1 MVSWK
6 SNGKDKENVEI
17 KLVKKSQ
24 KEGASKNPKANNP
37 VHEVVLLREHEE
49 KLSSMI

>member
-17 KLVKKSQ
+17 KLMKKSQ
-24 KEGASKNPKANNP
+24 KEGASNKPKGKQPSA
-37 VHEVVLLREHEE
+37 
-49 KLSSMI
+49 